1 MLSYNTSY
9 HSTIMTTPF
18 ELLYR
23 VKARFP
29 SFPNSDI
36 QNLHY
41 GESFAS
47 ERLDILKHAR
57 QLATEH
63 AARNSENYKDQ
74 FDKSAVPHSYKVGDL
89 VLFS

>member
-1 MLSYNTSY
+1 
-9 HSTIMTTPF
+9 MTTPF

-29 SFPNSDI
+29 SIPNPDI

-47 ERLDILKHAR
+47 ERLQMFKHAR
-57 QLATEH
+57 QLANEH
-63 AARNSENYKDQ
+63 SAQNTKIYKDLLKLYEHLNFQ
-74 FDKSAVPHSYKVGDL
+74 
-89 VLFS
+89 

>member
-29 SFPNSDI
+29 SFPNLDI

-47 ERLDILKHAR
+47 ERLLILKHAC
-57 QLATEH
+57 QLAKEH

-74 FDKSAVPHSYKVGDL
+74 FNKTTVPYDYTIGDL
-89 VLFS
+89 VLYS